1 MSDISQFFDEFSE
14 DYDESA
20 FFESEGTRWLSEIE
34 VEAIRKLSIPRG
46 ALVLD
51 AGVGTGRN
59 AMLLAGMG
67 GRVVGIDISSRM
79 LKKARS
85 RVGCEV
91 VMASAH
97 MLPFR
102 PAVFDAVVC
111 VRVLKYVEPWQK
123 VISDA
128 GRVLKGGGSYVL
140 EVANARSV
148 AALKKGNYR
157 LFSVGTVAEALQSEF
172 VCEMRVCGS
181 RAPFP
186 LYRRLNGLWLKV
198 VVGVERLL
206 SRLLPDCV
214 LSRSVIFVCRR
225 R

>member
-1 MSDISQFFDEFSE
+1 MSEVSQFFDEFSE

-20 FFESEGTRWLSEIE
+20 FFKSEGTRWLSEIE
-34 VEAIRKLSIPRG
+34 TEVMRGLHVEG

-59 AMLLAGMG
+59 AALLSEKGA
-67 GRVVGIDISSRM
+67 RVVGIDISPSM

-91 VMASAH
+91 VLASAH

-102 PAVFDAVVC
+102 REVFDAVVC
-111 VRVLKYVEPWQK
+111 VRVLKYVEHWMG
-123 VISDA
+123 VISED

-140 EVANARSV
+140 EVANVRSV
-148 AALKKGNYR
+148 AVLKKGNYR
-157 LFSVGTVAEALQSEF
+157 LFSLRKVVEALEPEF
-172 VCEMRVCGS
+172 VCERWVCGS
-181 RAPFP
+181 RLPFP
-186 LYRRLNGLWLKV
+186 LYMRLNGFLLKM
-198 VVGVERLL
+198 VVGVEALL
-206 SRLLPDCV
+206 NRLLPECA
-214 LSRSVIFVCRR
+214 LSRSVLFVCRR